1 MCLALVAIKSWV
13 FFVLHTRPLNC
24 CQKKNTRCE
33 IEFPKLSSKQKK
45 NLEALPI
52 FQTWQQNNRNNIQQW
67 LLPYHLNL
75 N

>member
-13 FFVLHTRPLNC
+13 FFVLHTTPELLSKHGVRLN
-24 CQKKNTRCE
+24 
-33 IEFPKLSSKQKK
+33 FPSQAQSKK